1 MEWRITPLKKNLLI
15 TMGFFLFIALVVWAL
30 QNTFNNWVH
39 TGMITLV
46 FLLFLWPVIVPT
58 KFILSDE
65 GITVDHLVYKR
76 NFSWVQFKKYL
87 TEKNG
92 IFLSPFEKSS
102 RIENFRGIFLIFNN
116 NKDEV
121 TAFVKN
127 KMTISEI
134 SSSHCSSQ

>member
-1 MEWRITPLKKNLLI
+1 MEWRITPLKKDLRI
-15 TMGFFLFIALVVWAL
+15 TTGFFLFLALVVWAL
-30 QNTFNNWVH
+30 QNTFNNWVQ

-76 NFSWVQFKKYL
+76 NFSWDQFKKFSA
-87 TEKNG
+87 EKNG
-92 IFLSPFEKSS
+92 IFLSPFEKPS

-121 TAFVKN
+121 TAFVKG
-127 KMTISEI
+127 KMTKSPNPL
-134 SSSHCSSQ
+134 